1 MSAIDQ
7 ALGQYEIGTIISIKR
22 AGGTANVNFII
33 SAEAG
38 VFFLRL
44 RNPKYSNTHHLTD
57 DHDLIQFLRGK
68 KFPAPT
74 LLRTKKGKTFVK
86 SDIGAY
92 ELSEFVEAGPFDG
105 GGGQLAEAAR
115 SLGRLHECARA
126 WKPAHPKA
134 TLPARYDRPGDFL
147 PRWVELLK
155 DARRT
160 DDLEYITHQ
169 GKLAE
174 DMVDDDT
181 YDGLSDWTIHGD
193 YTPANMLFRGGRLAG
208 LFDFDWAG
216 RHPRLRDIADMLIHF
231 CADRETPIQSG
242 DIESLTQSFVF
253 DTTKIQLALDGYR
266 EAMPLAA
273 DEIKLL
279 PAFIRRRW
287 IYSRAAAT
295 FKVPPE
301 KRLDVLTRN
310 FKEPLLWLDRNE
322 AAVFG
327 KAETG

>member
-1 MSAIDQ
+1 MSAINET
-7 ALGQYEIGTIISIKR
+7 LRQYGIGKIISIKR

-33 SAEAG
+33 SAQGG

-44 RNPKYSNTHHLTD
+44 RNPKYSNTQHVSD
-57 DHDLIQFLRGK
+57 DHALIQFLREK
-68 KFPAPT
+68 KFPAPA
-74 LLRTKKGKTFVK
+74 LLRTKKGETFVK
-86 SDIGAY
+86 SNSGAY
-92 ELSEFVEAGPFDG
+92 ELSEFVKALPFDG
-105 GGGQLAEAAR
+105 GDGRLAEAAK
-115 SLGRLHECARA
+115 SLGRLEECARVG
-126 WKPAHPKA
+126 KPAYPKV

-147 PRWVELLK
+147 PRWVEILK
-155 DARRT
+155 CARRT

-174 DMVDDDT
+174 DMVDDEA
-181 YDGLSDWTIHGD
+181 YDALSDWTIHGD
-193 YTPANMLFRGGRLAG
+193 YTPANMLFREGRLAG

-242 DIESLTQSFVF
+242 DIESLTQSFIF
-253 DTTKIQLALDGYR
+253 DSRKIRLALDSYR
-266 EAMPLAA
+266 EVMPLAA

-310 FKEPLLWLDRNE
+310 FRQPLQWLEGNE